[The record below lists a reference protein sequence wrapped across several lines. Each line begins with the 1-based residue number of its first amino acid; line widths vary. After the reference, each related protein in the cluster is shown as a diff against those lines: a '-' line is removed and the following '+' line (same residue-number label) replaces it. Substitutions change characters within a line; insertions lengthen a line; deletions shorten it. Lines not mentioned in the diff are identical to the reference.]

1 MQRLVVLRL
10 LKACHNSDSEHLTVS
25 FLPFFCVIL
34 YHLSFSV
41 TKDVFKR
48 SPTVVG
54 CLLIWVVL
62 WAWCSYSLFLILFC
76 PSLLSLSLSPRTR
89 VMLFKAI
96 TVADVV
102 MCFFICLWFCLVIL
116 AVVIV
121 FYFLLYVCGEP
132 SNPSSFCYGTTAVQ
146 DDAAPGTQEY
156 IMLRQ
161 DSIHSADIR
170 SKGSPFRAKCH
181 EIFCC
186 PLKQAVHKESAEP
199 EGLFAPPPC
208 FDLLMLLVSPHPPP
222 HAHSRLV
229 FPSLSY
235 SVWTDSS
242 PPLQTKFSF
251 IPVPFFREHLVCF
264 CPFLACVCLCTNVCV
279 RAWEPVWVPE
289 HSIRLNA

>member
-1 MQRLVVLRL
+1 M
-10 LKACHNSDSEHLTVS
+10 
-25 FLPFFCVIL
+25 
-34 YHLSFSV
+34 
-41 TKDVFKR
+41 
-48 SPTVVG
+48 
-54 CLLIWVVL
+54 
-62 WAWCSYSLFLILFC
+62 
-76 PSLLSLSLSPRTR
+76 
-89 VMLFKAI
+89 
-96 TVADVV
+96 
-102 MCFFICLWFCLVIL
+102 IL

-222 HAHSRLV
+222 PTPTLV
-229 FPSLSY
+229 LFSPLSHILCELIVPLPSKLSSLSFL
-235 SVWTDSS
+235 SHFLESIWCVSA
-242 PPLQTKFSF
+242 
-251 IPVPFFREHLVCF
+251 PF
-264 CPFLACVCLCTNVCV
+264 
-279 RAWEPVWVPE
+279 
-289 HSIRLNA
+289 

>member
-1 MQRLVVLRL
+1 MILFACDSALWFWL
-10 LKACHNSDSEHLTVS
+10 LL
-25 FLPFFCVIL
+25 
-34 YHLSFSV
+34 
-41 TKDVFKR
+41 
-48 SPTVVG
+48 
-54 CLLIWVVL
+54 
-62 WAWCSYSLFLILFC
+62 LFL
-76 PSLLSLSLSPRTR
+76 
-89 VMLFKAI
+89 
-96 TVADVV
+96 
-102 MCFFICLWFCLVIL
+102 
-116 AVVIV
+116 
-121 FYFLLYVCGEP
+121 FLLYVCGEP

-208 FDLLMLLVSPHPPP
+208 FDLLMLLVSPP
-222 HAHSRLV
+222 AHSRLV

-264 CPFLACVCLCTNVCV
+264 CPFLACACLCTNVCV
-279 RAWEPVWVPE
+279 RVGAGVSAW
-289 HSIRLNA
+289 A